1 MASNLLYYATL
12 RQLGTGSGQ
21 APAAAAQQKPPAKA
35 AAAPG
40 EQKPR
45 QPRVQKPK
53 APKAEAASSSSSPS
67 SSSSGQSKDKV
78 TFSVKKSEDFHE
90 WYEQILRFAEIMDKR
105 YPVKGMPVFRPY
117 GFFIHNKIMS
127 IIGEEW
133 EKQGIEQALFPLLIP
148 EKFLSMEADHVA
160 GFTAEVYVGSFFI
173 FSSSSSHLFFV
184 LF

>member
-12 RQLGTGSGQ
+12 RQLGTGSSH

-35 AAAPG
+35 AATPG

-53 APKAEAASSSSSPS
+53 APKAEAAPSPSSSSPS

-160 GFTAEVYVGSFFI
+160 GFTAEV
-173 FSSSSSHLFFV
+173 
-184 LF
+184 